1 MISQKHKT
9 IFVHIPK
16 AGGQSIETMF
26 LDNEGLKWDDRSEL
40 LLREKTANE
49 KGPERLAHL
58 KASEYVDYN
67 YLSKSD
73 FNEFYKFSFVRNP
86 YKRVFSFYQFLGYSK
101 IMSLKT
107 FIENVLPLKVRDS
120 HFFFISQYEYL
131 YDENENLLVDF
142 VGKLETIKEDIKK
155 VINHSGI
162 ENAFLPHVNKS
173 KGEWSRVAS
182 LLVKNPKYLGSL
194 AILKQFDNTFE
205 KQFTNILKEQVYEL
219 YQKDFQYFNYKK

>member
-40 LLREKTANE
+40 LLRKKTPPE

-58 KASEYVDYN
+58 KASEYVAYDYISN
-67 YLSKSD
+67 SD

-101 IMSLKT
+101 IMSLRS
-107 FIENVLPLKVRDS
+107 FIENVLPLKIEKSD
-120 HFFFISQYEYL
+120 FFFISQYEYL
-131 YDENENLLVDF
+131 YSEDGKLLVDF
-142 VGKLETIKEDIKK
+142 VGKLETIKKDIKE
-155 VINHSGI
+155 VINNSGI
-162 ENAFLPHVNKS
+162 KNATLLHVNKS
-173 KGEWSRVAS
+173 KGEWNRVAS

-194 AILKQFDNTFE
+194 ALLKQSDNTFE
-205 KQFTNILKEQVYEL
+205 NQFTDNLKEQVYRL
-219 YQKDFQYFNYKK
+219 YQKDFQYFNYNK